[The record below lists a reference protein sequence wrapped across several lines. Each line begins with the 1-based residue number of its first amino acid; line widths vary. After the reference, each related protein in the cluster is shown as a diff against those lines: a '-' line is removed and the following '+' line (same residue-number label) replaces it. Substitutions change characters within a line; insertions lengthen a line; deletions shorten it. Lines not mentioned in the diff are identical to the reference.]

1 MLEEEC
7 KDYVF
12 GYGSIINNTSRKSTL
27 QGISPDFVAAGAETD
42 HAVIATLSPEFGYK
56 RCWCYRS
63 STGFTALGLKYCDRD
78 SKERQSLLEIAGV
91 LFPVPNSAALD
102 AFDLRESGYR
112 RICIPRNMINISL
125 SSSHDNN
132 CAGQLLTAAR
142 IWVYVPEPNR
152 LLEPDESFP
161 LLQTYI
167 DTCLR
172 GCLDWGGTTLV
183 SSFLKST
190 FGWSEFYLNDAP
202 MSRRPWLHRPEYSV
216 IDKCLEE
223 HNLHVRF
230 SDRKHPEEFSSQ
242 HLTSLRGT

>member
-1 MLEEEC
+1 MLTEEC

-12 GYGSIINNTSRKSTL
+12 GYGSIINNVSRKSTL
-27 QGISPDFVAAGAETD
+27 QSISPNLTASDADVD

-56 RCWCYRS
+56 RCWCFRS
-63 STGFTALGLKYCDRD
+63 STGFTALGLKYCDGG
-78 SKERQSLLEIAGV
+78 SKERQCLLGVTGV
-91 LFPVPNSAALD
+91 LFPVPSSAALD

-112 RICIPRNMINISL
+112 RICIPRDMITVSL
-125 SSSHDNN
+125 SSKHEIECTKQPLS
-132 CAGQLLTAAR
+132 TAR
-142 IWVYVPEPNR
+142 IWVYIPEPNR
-152 LLEPDESFP
+152 LSEPDESFP

-223 HNLHVRF
+223 NNIHVRF
-230 SDRKHPEEFSSQ
+230 SERKHPEEFSSQ
-242 HLTSLRGT
+242 HLTSLRG